1 MASPRT
7 LGRYEIRREL
17 GRGVQSL
24 VELAWDKEL
33 EREVAIKTVRYPAV
47 ERRQLNPQLLSAAT
61 TAVNLR
67 HPNALALY
75 DSGEQEGL
83 PYLVQEYGQG
93 NTLAAQLAAN
103 GPWPPQPTA
112 ALLHPVAEALAEAHG
127 LGIVHRNLTPA
138 NILISEDG
146 QPKVMDFA
154 CPPRVD
160 EVADIVQQGLLGTP
174 AYLAPEYIKHKTVD
188 PRGDIYAFG
197 LILLEMLSGSP
208 AVQGDSI
215 GQMLHRIMNEERKAP
230 PGLDPA
236 LAEIA
241 LRCCARNPEQRYA
254 EMAEVAAALAHY
266 LAIAPAPADGLPTE
280 DTSSPSVAATL
291 LAQIVSADDALSSS
305 LAAINHPAA
314 SDQDGVNQLTDAVLQ
329 TPSLT
334 DKVVQLANLVYGPT
348 SADGAI
354 GTLSRAAVLL
364 GLDALRNLAM
374 TVLLADSLQGKPHQR
389 ELTETYL
396 RAALAGLLARDL
408 GHSQGLAE
416 ADEAF
421 TGALFHSLGELLI
434 LLHFPEKTQAVRQ
447 RMAIKNL
454 TEADASAQVL
464 GMSYEA
470 LGHKAAQSLGFSAT
484 IRYSMHRLPLGSI
497 PLAATPEENLRVI
510 VACAQETSTVIA
522 EGDKASW
529 RDSLSA
535 LAERYGENLKLPA
548 ERIKAL
554 VKKSAEDLA
563 HIAAVLQIDLGQ
575 SAFAR
580 QLDQFTREDGA
591 PSPGPNPEPAA
602 VGEDHPAS
610 VDRLLNAGSQ
620 DIRNSLAENASP
632 NDILAIMLETLYRA
646 LGFQRVLLCLK
657 DAKAEKMVAR
667 IGFGMDN
674 KALRQSFRFSTA
686 FSPDVFH
693 LALHKGADILVDD
706 TDDPKMA
713 DKIPP
718 WFRQSM
724 AAKTFVLF
732 PLVIKGKAVAL
743 IYGDK
748 DEAGS
753 IRIPKEQLHRLKDL
767 RDRAAS
773 AFRLRA

>member
-17 GRGVQSL
+17 GRGVQSV
-24 VELAWDKEL
+24 VELAWDGEQ
-33 EREVAIKTVRYPAV
+33 EREVAIKTVHYPAA
-47 ERRQLNPQLLSAAT
+47 ERHQLNPQLLSAAT
-61 TAVNLR
+61 TTVNFR
-67 HPNALALY
+67 HPHALALY
-75 DSGEQEGL
+75 DSGEHNGL

-93 NTLAAQLAAN
+93 STLAAQLAQD
-103 GPWPPQPTA
+103 GPWPPRRTA
-112 ALLHPVAEALAEAHG
+112 ALLRPVAEALAEAHG
-127 LGIVHRNLTPA
+127 LGLVHRNLTPA
-138 NILISEDG
+138 NILITREG

-188 PRGDIYAFG
+188 ARGDTYAFG
-197 LILLEMLSGSP
+197 LILLEMLSSSP

-230 PGLDPA
+230 PDLDPA
-236 LAEIA
+236 LTEIA
-241 LRCCARNPEQRYA
+241 LRCCARAPEQRYA
-254 EMAEVAAALAHY
+254 GMAEVAAALEHY
-266 LAIAPAPADGLPTE
+266 LAIAPAPADAAPAA
-280 DTSSPSVAATL
+280 DIPPPSVAATL
-291 LAQIVSADDALSSS
+291 LAQIVSADDALSAS
-305 LAAINHPAA
+305 LAAINRPAA
-314 SDQDGVNQLTDAVLQ
+314 SDQDDVNQLTNAVLQ

-348 SADGAI
+348 SADGTI
-354 GTLSRAAVLL
+354 GTLSRAVLLL
-364 GLDALRNLAM
+364 GLDTLRNLAM
-374 TVLLADSLQGKPHQR
+374 TVLLADSLQGKPHQQ

-408 GHSQGLAE
+408 GHRQGVAE

-434 LLHFPEKTQAVRQ
+434 LLHFPEKTE
-447 RMAIKNL
+447 AIRKLMSGKNL
-454 TEADASAQVL
+454 AEADASAQVL

-470 LGHKAAQSLGFSAT
+470 LGQKAAQSLGFSAA
-484 IRYSMHRLPLGSI
+484 IRYSMHRLPLGAI
-497 PLAATPEENLRVI
+497 PLAATAEENLRVI
-510 VACAQETSTVIA
+510 VACAQETSGVIA
-522 EGDKASW
+522 EGNRASW
-529 RDSLSA
+529 SDSLPA

-575 SAFAR
+575 SVFAR
-580 QLDQFTREDGA
+580 QLEQFTRDDGA
-591 PSPGPNPEPAA
+591 PSPQSSQGPAA
-602 VGEDHPAS
+602 ANEDHPAAM
-610 VDRLLNAGSQ
+610 DQLLSAGSR

-674 KALRQSFRFSTA
+674 QALRQGFRFSTA

-724 AAKTFVLF
+724 TAKTFVLF

-748 DEAGS
+748 DQAGS

-773 AFRLRA
+773 AFRARA